1 MAGGSGCDAGS
12 PGRRRLRSATGK
24 PRTPGPLGQPV
35 PRIEDPA
42 LLRGRGRFVDDLHVP
57 DLLHAVFVRSGEAHA
72 RLRGI
77 DRAAARASPGVRA
90 VLALDDLR
98 PHVTRVT
105 MPLAQPS
112 GAIRHVLDPPI
123 LADGE
128 VRYVGEPV
136 AVVIADSPY
145 TAEDAAALVA
155 VDCEPL
161 PAAIDCRRALEV
173 GAAPAHGAISDNLV
187 AALAMEY
194 GDCGRTFAA
203 ARHVVR
209 ARMHQNKGLGH
220 AIECRGALA
229 RPDPDDGRLT
239 LWSGTQMP
247 HRAHAVLCDLLGC
260 GEDEL
265 RVVAPDVGGGF
276 GPKFVF
282 YAEEAVVALAARIL
296 GRPVKW
302 IEDRREHF
310 TATTQERDQFWDV
323 EMALDAEGRI
333 LGIRGTLI
341 HDHGAY
347 TPYGV
352 NLPYNSAT
360 NLLGPYAV
368 PAYALDIRLAATN
381 KVPVTPVRGAGR
393 PQGTFAMERLLDRA
407 ARLLGLDRAEIRR
420 RNLIPPESMPY
431 MTPVKN
437 RDGTAMTYDSGD
449 YPETLARA
457 LEAAGYDAF
466 RARQAT
472 LRRAGRHTGIGIG
485 NYVEGTGRGP
495 FESARIR
502 INPSGR
508 VSIATGATAQGQGL
522 KTALAQ
528 ICASALGLDPGAV
541 EVTAGDTGAVT
552 LGLGAFASRQAV
564 TAGSSV
570 HAAAAQL
577 AGKAVR
583 AAAHMLEAAP
593 ADLELAGGCVRLRGV
608 PGMAVTLGDIARA
621 LAGQPGYALPGGM
634 EPGMEALGT
643 FTPETL
649 TYCNGC
655 HVAEV
660 EVDIETGAVEILRYA
675 VIHDCGRM
683 INPMIVEGQVIGGAV
698 HGIGS
703 ALYERMVFDDAGQP
717 MTVNLGEYL
726 MPGACEAPRIGLGHM
741 ESPTPLN
748 PLGAKGA
755 GEGGVIPVPAAIA
768 AAVEDALAPF
778 DILID
783 DVPIA
788 PDRIAAEVAA
798 ARG

>member
-1 MAGGSGCDAGS
+1 MT
-12 PGRRRLRSATGK
+12 LGK
-24 PRTPGPLGQPV
+24 RV

-42 LLRGRGRFVDDLHVP
+42 LLRGRACFVDDLRFP

-72 RLRGI
+72 RIRGI
-77 DRAAARASPGVRA
+77 DISTAIASPGVRA
-90 VLALDDLR
+90 VLTLDDLR
-98 PHVTRVT
+98 PHVTRVA

-136 AVVIADSPY
+136 AAVIANNPY
-145 TAEDAAALVA
+145 RAEDAAALVEI
-155 VDCEPL
+155 DYEPL
-161 PAAIDCRRALEV
+161 PASIDCRRALKPS
-173 GAAPAHGAISDNLV
+173 APPAHSALPDNLV
-187 AALAMEY
+187 AALSMAY
-194 GDCGRTFAA
+194 GDCDRAFASA
-203 ARHVVR
+203 AHAVR
-209 ARMHQNKGLGH
+209 ADMHQNKGLGH
-220 AIECRGALA
+220 AIECRGVLA
-229 RPDPDDGRLT
+229 RLDPNDGKLT
-239 LWSGTQMP
+239 VWSGTQMP
-247 HRAHAVLCDLLGC
+247 HRAHAVLCDLLGR

-265 RVVAPDVGGGF
+265 RVIAPDVGGGF

-282 YAEEAVVALAARIL
+282 YAEEAVVALAACIV

-310 TATTQERDQFWDV
+310 TATTQERDQFWDM

-347 TPYGV
+347 SPYGV

-368 PAYALDIRLAATN
+368 PAYSLDIRLAATN

-393 PQGTFAMERLLDRA
+393 PQGTFVMERLLDRA
-407 ARLLGLDRAEIRR
+407 AHMLGIERAEIRR
-420 RNLIPPESMPY
+420 RNLIRPEAMPY
-431 MTPVKN
+431 VTPVKN

-449 YPETLARA
+449 YPATQALA
-457 LEAAGYDAF
+457 LEASEHAAF
-466 RARQAT
+466 RARQAA
-472 LRRAGRHTGIGIG
+472 LRREGRYVGIGVG

-508 VSIATGATAQGQGL
+508 VTIATGATAQGQGL

-528 ICASALGLDPGAV
+528 VCASALGLDPGAV
-541 EVTAGDTGAVT
+541 EVTAGDTDTVS

-570 HAAAAQL
+570 HVAASAL
-577 AGKAVR
+577 ADKALR

-593 ADLELAGGCVRLRGV
+593 DDLELAGGRVRVRGV
-608 PGMAVTLGDIARA
+608 PDMAVELGEIARA

-634 EPGMEALGT
+634 EPGMETFGT
-643 FTPETL
+643 FTPETV

-660 EVDIETGAVEILRYA
+660 EVDVEIGAVGILRYT
-675 VIHDCGRM
+675 VVHDCGRM
-683 INPMIVEGQVIGGAV
+683 INPMIVDGQVIGGAI

-703 ALYERMVFDDAGQP
+703 ALYERMAFDDAGQP
-717 MTVNLGEYL
+717 MTVNLGECL
-726 MPGACEAPRIGLGHM
+726 MPGACEMPRLDLIHT

-755 GEGGVIPVPAAIA
+755 GEGGVIPAPAAIA

-778 DILID
+778 GVLID

-788 PDRIAAEVAA
+788 PDRIAAAVAA
-798 ARG
+798 ARR

>member
-1 MAGGSGCDAGS
+1 MT
-12 PGRRRLRSATGK
+12 LGK
-24 PRTPGPLGQPV
+24 RV

-42 LLRGRGRFVDDLHVP
+42 FLRGRACFVDDLRFP
-57 DLLHAVFVRSGEAHA
+57 DLLHAAFVRSSEAHA
-72 RLRGI
+72 RIRRI
-77 DRAAARASPGVRA
+77 DPAAAQAAPGVRA
-90 VLALDDLR
+90 VLTLEDLR
-98 PHVTRVT
+98 PHLTRVT

-112 GAIRHVLDPPI
+112 GAIRHLLDPPV

-136 AVVIADSPY
+136 AAVIADSPY
-145 TAEDAAALVA
+145 RAEDAAALVEI
-155 VDCEPL
+155 DYEPL
-161 PAAIDCRRALEV
+161 APAIDCRRALDP
-173 GAAPAHGAISDNLV
+173 AAPAAHSALPDNLV
-187 AALAMEY
+187 AALAMAY
-194 GDCGRTFAA
+194 GDCERAFAG
-203 ARHVVR
+203 ARHVVG
-209 ARMHQNKGLGH
+209 AAMHQNKGLGH
-220 AIECRGALA
+220 AIECRGVLA
-229 RPDPDDGRLT
+229 RLDPNDGKLT
-239 LWSGTQMP
+239 VWSGTQMP
-247 HRAHAVLCDLLGC
+247 HRAHSVLCDLLGC
-260 GEDEL
+260 GEDGL
-265 RVVAPDVGGGF
+265 RVIAPDVGGGF

-282 YAEEAVVALAARIL
+282 YAEEAAVALAARIV

-310 TATTQERDQFWDV
+310 SATTQERDQFWDM
-323 EMALDAEGRI
+323 EMALDADGRI

-347 TPYGV
+347 SPYGV

-360 NLLGPYAV
+360 NLLGPYEV
-368 PAYALDIRLAATN
+368 PAYSLDIRLAATN

-393 PQGTFAMERLLDRA
+393 PQGTFVMERLLDRA
-407 ARLLGLDRAEIRR
+407 AGRLGIDRAEIRR
-420 RNLIPPESMPY
+420 RNLIRPEAMPY
-431 MTPVKN
+431 TTPVQN

-449 YPETLARA
+449 YPAAQAMA
-457 LEAAGYDAF
+457 LEASEHDAF
-466 RARQAT
+466 RARQAAM
-472 LRRAGRHTGIGIG
+472 RRDGRFVGIGIG

-508 VSIATGATAQGQGL
+508 VTVATGATAQGQGL

-528 ICASALGLDPGAV
+528 VCASALGLDPGAV
-541 EVTAGDTGAVT
+541 EVTAGDTDTVS

-570 HAAAAQL
+570 HVAASAL
-577 AGKAVR
+577 ADKAVR

-593 ADLELAGGCVRLRGV
+593 SDLELAGGQVRVRGV
-608 PGMAVTLGDIARA
+608 PDLSIGLGEIARA

-634 EPGMEALGT
+634 EPGMEALGA
-643 FTPETL
+643 FTPETV

-660 EVDIETGAVEILRYA
+660 EVDIETGAIDILRYT
-675 VIHDCGRM
+675 VVHDCGRM
-683 INPMIVEGQVIGGAV
+683 INPMIVDGQAIGGAA

-717 MTVNLGEYL
+717 MTVNFGEYL
-726 MPGACEAPRIGLGHM
+726 MPSASEIPRFDLTHT

-755 GEGGVIPVPAAIA
+755 GEGGVIPAPAAIA

-778 DILID
+778 GILID

-788 PDRIAAEVAA
+788 PDRIAAAVAA
-798 ARG
+798 ARR

>member
-1 MAGGSGCDAGS
+1 MT
-12 PGRRRLRSATGK
+12 LGK
-24 PRTPGPLGQPV
+24 RV

-42 LLRGRGRFVDDLHVP
+42 LLRGRACFVDDLRFP

-72 RLRGI
+72 RVRGI
-77 DRAAARASPGVRA
+77 DISTAMTVPGVRA
-90 VLALDDLR
+90 VLTLDDLR
-98 PHVTRVT
+98 PHVTRVA

-136 AVVIADSPY
+136 AAAIADSPY
-145 TAEDAAALVA
+145 RAEDAAALVEI
-155 VDCEPL
+155 DYEPL
-161 PAAIDCRRALEV
+161 PASIDCRRALEP
-173 GAAPAHGAISDNLV
+173 AAPPAHSALPDNLV
-187 AALAMEY
+187 AALSMAY
-194 GDCGRTFAA
+194 GDCDRAFASA
-203 ARHVVR
+203 AHTVR
-209 ARMHQNKGLGH
+209 ADMHQNKGLGH
-220 AIECRGALA
+220 AIECRGLLA
-229 RPDPDDGRLT
+229 RLDPNDGKLT
-239 LWSGTQMP
+239 VWSGTQMP
-247 HRAHAVLCDLLGC
+247 HRAHAVLCDLLGR
-260 GEDEL
+260 GEDRL
-265 RVVAPDVGGGF
+265 RVIAPDVGGGF

-282 YAEEAVVALAARIL
+282 YAEEAVVALAACIV

-310 TATTQERDQFWDV
+310 TATTQERDQFWDM

-347 TPYGV
+347 SPYGV

-368 PAYALDIRLAATN
+368 PAYSLDIRLAATN

-393 PQGTFAMERLLDRA
+393 PQGTFVMERLLDRA
-407 ARLLGLDRAEIRR
+407 ASLLGIGRTEIRR
-420 RNLIPPESMPY
+420 RNLIGPEAMPY
-431 MTPVKN
+431 VTPVKN

-449 YPETLARA
+449 YPATQVLA
-457 LEAAGYDAF
+457 LEASEHDAF
-466 RARQAT
+466 RARQAA
-472 LRRAGRHTGIGIG
+472 LRREGRYVGIGIG

-508 VSIATGATAQGQGL
+508 VTIATGATAQGQGL

-528 ICASALGLDPGAV
+528 VCASALGLDPGAV
-541 EVTAGDTGAVT
+541 EVTAGDTGTVS

-570 HAAAAQL
+570 HVAASAL
-577 AGKAVR
+577 ADKALR

-593 ADLELAGGCVRLRGV
+593 DDLELAGGRVRVRGV
-608 PGMAVTLGDIARA
+608 PDMAVELGEIARA
-621 LAGQPGYALPGGM
+621 LAGQPGYALPGGI

-643 FTPETL
+643 FTPETV

-660 EVDIETGAVEILRYA
+660 EVDVETGAVGILRYT
-675 VIHDCGRM
+675 VVHDCGRM
-683 INPMIVEGQVIGGAV
+683 INPMIVDGQVIGGAI

-703 ALYERMVFDDAGQP
+703 ALYERMAFDDAGQP
-717 MTVNLGEYL
+717 MTVNLGECL
-726 MPGACEAPRIGLGHM
+726 MPGACEMPRLDLIHT

-755 GEGGVIPVPAAIA
+755 GEGGVIPAPAAIA

-778 DILID
+778 GVLID

-788 PDRIAAEVAA
+788 PDRIVAAVAA
-798 ARG
+798 ARR

>member
-1 MAGGSGCDAGS
+1 MT
-12 PGRRRLRSATGK
+12 LGK
-24 PRTPGPLGQPV
+24 RV

-42 LLRGRGRFVDDLHVP
+42 FLRGRACFVDDLRFP
-57 DLLHAVFVRSGEAHA
+57 DLLHAAFVRSSEAHA
-72 RLRGI
+72 RIRRI
-77 DRAAARASPGVRA
+77 DPSAAQAAPGVRA
-90 VLALDDLR
+90 VLTLEDLR
-98 PHVTRVT
+98 PHLTRVT

-112 GAIRHVLDPPI
+112 GAIRHLLDPPV

-136 AVVIADSPY
+136 AAVIADSPY
-145 TAEDAAALVA
+145 RAEDAAALVEI
-155 VDCEPL
+155 DYEPL
-161 PAAIDCRRALEV
+161 APAIDCRRALNP
-173 GAAPAHGAISDNLV
+173 AAPAAHSALPDNLV
-187 AALAMEY
+187 AALAMTY
-194 GDCGRTFAA
+194 GDCERAFAG
-203 ARHVVR
+203 ARHVVG
-209 ARMHQNKGLGH
+209 AAMHQNKGLGH
-220 AIECRGALA
+220 AIECRGVLA
-229 RPDPDDGRLT
+229 RLDPNDGKLT
-239 LWSGTQMP
+239 VWSGTQMP
-247 HRAHAVLCDLLGC
+247 HRAHSVLCDLLGC
-260 GEDEL
+260 GEDGL
-265 RVVAPDVGGGF
+265 RVIAPDVGGGF

-282 YAEEAVVALAARIL
+282 YAEEAAVALAARIV

-310 TATTQERDQFWDV
+310 SATTQERDQFWDM
-323 EMALDAEGRI
+323 EMALDADGRI

-347 TPYGV
+347 SPYGV

-360 NLLGPYAV
+360 NLLGPYEV
-368 PAYALDIRLAATN
+368 PAYSLDIRLAATN

-393 PQGTFAMERLLDRA
+393 PQGTFVMERLLDRA
-407 ARLLGLDRAEIRR
+407 AGRLGIDRAEIRR
-420 RNLIPPESMPY
+420 RNLIRPEAMPY
-431 MTPVKN
+431 TTPVQN

-449 YPETLARA
+449 YPAAQAMA
-457 LEAAGYDAF
+457 LEASEHDTF
-466 RARQAT
+466 RARQAVM
-472 LRRAGRHTGIGIG
+472 RRDGRFVGIGIG

-508 VSIATGATAQGQGL
+508 VTVATGATAQGQGL

-528 ICASALGLDPGAV
+528 VCASALGLDPGAV
-541 EVTAGDTGAVT
+541 EVTAGDTDTVS

-570 HAAAAQL
+570 HVAASAL
-577 AGKAVR
+577 ADKAVR

-593 ADLELAGGCVRLRGV
+593 SDMELAGGQVRVRGV
-608 PGMAVTLGDIARA
+608 PDLSIGLGEIARA

-634 EPGMEALGT
+634 EPGMEALGA
-643 FTPETL
+643 FTPETV

-660 EVDIETGAVEILRYA
+660 EVDIETGAIDILRYT
-675 VIHDCGRM
+675 VVHDCGRM
-683 INPMIVEGQVIGGAV
+683 INPMIVDGQAIGGAA

-717 MTVNLGEYL
+717 MTVNFGEYL
-726 MPGACEAPRIGLGHM
+726 MPSASEIPRFDLTHT

-755 GEGGVIPVPAAIA
+755 GEGGVIPAPAAIA

-778 DILID
+778 GILID

-788 PDRIAAEVAA
+788 PDRIAAAVAA
-798 ARG
+798 ARR

>member
-1 MAGGSGCDAGS
+1 MT
-12 PGRRRLRSATGK
+12 LGK
-24 PRTPGPLGQPV
+24 RV

-42 LLRGRGRFVDDLHVP
+42 LLRGRACFVDDLRFP

-72 RLRGI
+72 RVRGI
-77 DRAAARASPGVRA
+77 DISAAMTVPGVRA
-90 VLALDDLR
+90 ILTLDDLR
-98 PHVTRVT
+98 PHVTRVA

-136 AVVIADSPY
+136 AAAIADSPY
-145 TAEDAAALVA
+145 RAEDAAALVEI
-155 VDCEPL
+155 DYEPL
-161 PAAIDCRRALEV
+161 PASIDCRRALEP
-173 GAAPAHGAISDNLV
+173 AAPPAHSAIPDNLV
-187 AALAMEY
+187 AALSMAY
-194 GDCGRTFAA
+194 GDCDRAFASA
-203 ARHVVR
+203 AHAVR
-209 ARMHQNKGLGH
+209 ADMHQNKGLGH
-220 AIECRGALA
+220 AIECRGVLA
-229 RPDPDDGRLT
+229 RLDPNDGKLT
-239 LWSGTQMP
+239 VWSGTQMP
-247 HRAHAVLCDLLGC
+247 HRAHAVLCDLLGR

-265 RVVAPDVGGGF
+265 RVIAPDVGGGF

-282 YAEEAVVALAARIL
+282 YAEEAVVAIAACIV

-310 TATTQERDQFWDV
+310 TATTQERDQFWDM
-323 EMALDAEGRI
+323 EMALDAAGRI

-347 TPYGV
+347 SPYGV

-368 PAYALDIRLAATN
+368 PAYSLDIRLAATN

-393 PQGTFAMERLLDRA
+393 PQGTFVMERLLDRA
-407 ARLLGLDRAEIRR
+407 AHMLGIERAEIRR
-420 RNLIPPESMPY
+420 RNLIRPEAMPY
-431 MTPVKN
+431 VTPVKN

-449 YPETLARA
+449 YPAAQAMA
-457 LEAAGYDAF
+457 LEASEHAAF
-466 RARQAT
+466 RARQEA
-472 LRRAGRHTGIGIG
+472 LRREGRYVGIGIG

-508 VSIATGATAQGQGL
+508 VTIATGATAQGQGL

-528 ICASALGLDPGAV
+528 VCASALGLDPGAV
-541 EVTAGDTGAVT
+541 EVTAGDTDTVS

-570 HAAAAQL
+570 HVAASAL
-577 AGKAVR
+577 ADKALR

-593 ADLELAGGCVRLRGV
+593 DDLELAGGRVRVRGV
-608 PGMAVTLGDIARA
+608 PDMAVELGEIARA

-643 FTPETL
+643 FTPETV

-660 EVDIETGAVEILRYA
+660 EVDVETGAVGILRYT
-675 VIHDCGRM
+675 VVHDCGRM
-683 INPMIVEGQVIGGAV
+683 INPMIVDGQVIGGAI

-703 ALYERMVFDDAGQP
+703 ALYERMAFDDAGQP
-717 MTVNLGEYL
+717 MTVNLGECL
-726 MPGACEAPRIGLGHM
+726 MPGACEMPRLDLIHT

-755 GEGGVIPVPAAIA
+755 GEGGVIPAPAAIA

-778 DILID
+778 GVLID

-788 PDRIAAEVAA
+788 PDRIAAAIAA
-798 ARG
+798 ARR

>member
-1 MAGGSGCDAGS
+1 MT
-12 PGRRRLRSATGK
+12 LGK
-24 PRTPGPLGQPV
+24 RV

-42 LLRGRGRFVDDLHVP
+42 LLRGRACFVDDLRFP
-57 DLLHAVFVRSGEAHA
+57 DLLHAVFVRSSEAHA
-72 RLRGI
+72 RVRGI
-77 DRAAARASPGVRA
+77 DISTAMTVPGVRA
-90 VLALDDLR
+90 VLTLDDLR

-112 GAIRHVLDPPI
+112 GAIRHVLDPPV

-136 AVVIADSPY
+136 AAAIADSPY
-145 TAEDAAALVA
+145 RAEDAAALVEI
-155 VDCEPL
+155 DYEPL
-161 PAAIDCRRALEV
+161 PASIDSRWALEP
-173 GAAPAHGAISDNLV
+173 AAPPVHSAIPDNLV
-187 AALAMEY
+187 AALSMAY
-194 GDCGRTFAA
+194 GDCDRAFASA
-203 ARHVVR
+203 AHAIR
-209 ARMHQNKGLGH
+209 ADMHQNKGLGH
-220 AIECRGALA
+220 AIECRGVLA
-229 RPDPDDGRLT
+229 RLDPNDGKLIV
-239 LWSGTQMP
+239 WSGTQMP
-247 HRAHAVLCDLLGC
+247 HRAHAVLCDLLGR
-260 GEDEL
+260 GEDRL
-265 RVVAPDVGGGF
+265 RVIAPDVGGGF

-282 YAEEAVVALAARIL
+282 YAEDAVVALAACIV

-310 TATTQERDQFWDV
+310 TATTQERDQFWDA

-347 TPYGV
+347 SPYGV

-360 NLLGPYAV
+360 TLLGPYAV
-368 PAYALDIRLAATN
+368 PAYSLDIRLAATN

-393 PQGTFAMERLLDRA
+393 PQGTFVMERLLDRA
-407 ARLLGLDRAEIRR
+407 ASLLGIGRTEIRR
-420 RNLIPPESMPY
+420 RNLIGPEAMPY
-431 MTPVKN
+431 VTPVKN

-449 YPETLARA
+449 YPATQALA
-457 LEAAGYDAF
+457 LEASEHDAF
-466 RARQAT
+466 RARQAA
-472 LRRAGRHTGIGIG
+472 LRREGRYVGIGIG

-508 VSIATGATAQGQGL
+508 VTIATGATAQGQGL

-528 ICASALGLDPGAV
+528 VCASALGLDPGAV
-541 EVTAGDTGAVT
+541 EVTAGDTDTVS

-570 HAAAAQL
+570 HVAASAL
-577 AGKAVR
+577 ADKALR

-593 ADLELAGGCVRLRGV
+593 DDLELAGGRVRVRGV
-608 PGMAVTLGDIARA
+608 PDMAVELGEIARA

-643 FTPETL
+643 FTPETV

-660 EVDIETGAVEILRYA
+660 EVDVETGAVEILRYT
-675 VIHDCGRM
+675 VVHDCGRM
-683 INPMIVEGQVIGGAV
+683 INPMIVDGQVIGGAI

-703 ALYERMVFDDAGQP
+703 ALYERMAFDGAGQP
-717 MTVNLGEYL
+717 MTVNLGECL
-726 MPGACEAPRIGLGHM
+726 MPGACEMPRLDLIHT

-755 GEGGVIPVPAAIA
+755 GEGGVIPAPAAIA

-778 DILID
+778 GVLID

-788 PDRIAAEVAA
+788 PDRIAAAVAA
-798 ARG
+798 ARR

>member
-1 MAGGSGCDAGS
+1 MT
-12 PGRRRLRSATGK
+12 LGK
-24 PRTPGPLGQPV
+24 PV

-42 LLRGRGRFVDDLHVP
+42 LLRGRARFVDDLRFA
-57 DLLHAVFVRSGEAHA
+57 DLLHAAFVRSSEAHA
-72 RLRGI
+72 RIRGI
-77 DRAAARASPGVRA
+77 DVSAAMASPGVQA

-136 AVVIADSPY
+136 AAVIADGPY
-145 TAEDAAALVA
+145 RAEDAAATVEI
-155 VDCEPL
+155 DYEPL
-161 PAAIDCRRALEV
+161 PAAIDCRRALEP
-173 GAAPAHGAISDNLV
+173 AAPPAHSAIPDNLV
-187 AALAMEY
+187 AALSMAY
-194 GDCGRTFAA
+194 GDCDRAFASA
-203 ARHVVR
+203 AHAVQ
-209 ARMHQNKGLGH
+209 AAMHQNKGLGH
-220 AIECRGALA
+220 AIECRGVLA
-229 RPDPDDGRLT
+229 RLDPNDGKLT
-239 LWSGTQMP
+239 VWSGTQMP
-247 HRAHAVLCDLLGC
+247 HRAHAVLSDLLGL

-323 EMALDAEGRI
+323 QMALDAEGLV
-333 LGIRGTLI
+333 LGVRGTLI

-347 TPYGV
+347 SPYGV

-368 PAYALDIRLAATN
+368 PAYSLDIRLAATN

-393 PQGTFAMERLLDRA
+393 PQGTFVMERLLDRA
-407 ARLLGLDRAEIRR
+407 AGLLGIGRAEIRR
-420 RNLIPPESMPY
+420 RNLIGPEAMPY
-431 MTPVKN
+431 VTPVKN

-449 YPETLARA
+449 YPATQALA
-457 LEAAGYDAF
+457 LETSEHDSF
-466 RARQAT
+466 RARQAE
-472 LRRAGRHTGIGIG
+472 LRRHGRYVGIGIG

-508 VSIATGATAQGQGL
+508 VTIATGATAQGQGL

-528 ICASALGLDPGAV
+528 VCAAALGLDPCAV
-541 EVTAGDTGAVT
+541 EVTAGDTDTVS

-570 HAAAAQL
+570 HVAASSL
-577 AGKAVR
+577 AEKALR

-593 ADLELAGGCVRLRGV
+593 ADLELAGGRIRVRGV
-608 PGMAVTLGDIARA
+608 PDMAVELGEIAHA

-643 FTPETL
+643 FTPETV

-660 EVDIETGAVEILRYA
+660 EVDIETGAIGILRYT
-675 VIHDCGRM
+675 VVHDCGRM
-683 INPMIVEGQVIGGAV
+683 INPMIVDGQVIGGAI

-703 ALYERMVFDDAGQP
+703 ALYERMAFDDAGQP
-717 MTVNLGEYL
+717 MTVNLGECL
-726 MPGACEAPRIGLGHM
+726 MPGACEMPRLDLIHT

-755 GEGGVIPVPAAIA
+755 GEGGVIPAPAAIA

-778 DILID
+778 GVLID

-788 PDRIAAEVAA
+788 PDRIASAVAA

>member
-1 MAGGSGCDAGS
+1 MT
-12 PGRRRLRSATGK
+12 LGK
-24 PRTPGPLGQPV
+24 RV
-35 PRIEDPA
+35 RRIEDPA
-42 LLRGRGRFVDDLHVP
+42 LLRGRACFVDDLRFP

-72 RLRGI
+72 RVRGI
-77 DRAAARASPGVRA
+77 DISTAMTVPGVRA
-90 VLALDDLR
+90 VLTLDDLR
-98 PHVTRVT
+98 PHVTRVA

-136 AVVIADSPY
+136 AAAIADSPY
-145 TAEDAAALVA
+145 RAEDAAALVEI
-155 VDCEPL
+155 DYEPL
-161 PAAIDCRRALEV
+161 PASIDCRRALEP
-173 GAAPAHGAISDNLV
+173 AAPPAHSALPDNLV
-187 AALAMEY
+187 AALSMAY
-194 GDCGRTFAA
+194 GDCDRAFASA
-203 ARHVVR
+203 AHTVR
-209 ARMHQNKGLGH
+209 ADMHQNKGLGH
-220 AIECRGALA
+220 AIECRGLLA
-229 RPDPDDGRLT
+229 RLDPNDGKLT
-239 LWSGTQMP
+239 VWSGTQMP
-247 HRAHAVLCDLLGC
+247 HRAHAVLCDLLDR
-260 GEDEL
+260 GEDRL
-265 RVVAPDVGGGF
+265 RVIAPDVGGGF

-282 YAEEAVVALAARIL
+282 YAEEAVVALAACIV

-310 TATTQERDQFWDV
+310 TATTQERDQFWDM

-347 TPYGV
+347 SPYGV

-368 PAYALDIRLAATN
+368 PAYSLDIRLAATN

-393 PQGTFAMERLLDRA
+393 PQGTFVMERLLDRA
-407 ARLLGLDRAEIRR
+407 AGLLGIGRTEIRR
-420 RNLIPPESMPY
+420 RNLIGPAAMPY
-431 MTPVKN
+431 VTPVKN

-449 YPETLARA
+449 YPATQALA
-457 LEAAGYDAF
+457 LEASEHDAF
-466 RARQAT
+466 RARQEA
-472 LRRAGRHTGIGIG
+472 LRRDRRYVGIGIG

-508 VSIATGATAQGQGL
+508 VTIATGATAQGQGL

-528 ICASALGLDPGAV
+528 VCASALGLDPGAV
-541 EVTAGDTGAVT
+541 EVTAGDTGTVS

-570 HAAAAQL
+570 HVAASAL
-577 AGKAVR
+577 ADKALR

-593 ADLELAGGCVRLRGV
+593 DDLELAGGRVRVRGV
-608 PGMAVTLGDIARA
+608 PDMAVELGEIARA
-621 LAGQPGYALPGGM
+621 LAGQPGYALPGGI

-643 FTPETL
+643 FTPETV

-660 EVDIETGAVEILRYA
+660 EVDVETGAVGILRYT
-675 VIHDCGRM
+675 VVHDCGRM
-683 INPMIVEGQVIGGAV
+683 INPMIVDGQVIGGAI

-703 ALYERMVFDDAGQP
+703 ALYERMAFDDAGQP
-717 MTVNLGEYL
+717 MTVNLGECL
-726 MPGACEAPRIGLGHM
+726 MPGACEMPRLDLIHT

-755 GEGGVIPVPAAIA
+755 GEGGVIPAPAAIA

-778 DILID
+778 GVLID

-788 PDRIAAEVAA
+788 PDRIAAAVAA
-798 ARG
+798 ARR

>member
-1 MAGGSGCDAGS
+1 M
-12 PGRRRLRSATGK
+12 T
-24 PRTPGPLGQPV
+24 LGERV

-42 LLRGRGRFVDDLHVP
+42 LLRGRARFVDDLRFP
-57 DLLHAVFVRSGEAHA
+57 DLLHAAFVRSSEAHA
-72 RLRGI
+72 RIRGI
-77 DRAAARASPGVRA
+77 DVSAAMASPGVRT
-90 VLALDDLR
+90 VLTLDELR
-98 PHVTRVT
+98 SHVTRIA

-136 AVVIADSPY
+136 AAVVADNSY
-145 TAEDAAALVA
+145 RAEDAAALVEI
-155 VDCEPL
+155 DYDPL
-161 PAAIDCRRALEV
+161 PAAIDCRRALDD
-173 GAAPAHGAISDNLV
+173 GATPAHSDILDNLV
-187 AALAMEY
+187 AALSMAY
-194 GDCGRTFAA
+194 GDCDRAFASA
-203 ARHVVR
+203 THAVR
-209 ARMHQNKGLGH
+209 ADMHQNKGLGH
-220 AIECRGALA
+220 AIECRGVLA
-229 RPDPDDGRLT
+229 RLDPNDGKLT
-239 LWSGTQMP
+239 VWSGTQMP

-260 GEDEL
+260 GEDKL
-265 RVVAPDVGGGF
+265 RVIAPDVGGGF

-282 YAEEAVVALAARIL
+282 YGEEAVVALAARVL

-347 TPYGV
+347 SPYGV

-360 NLLGPYAV
+360 NLLGPYVV
-368 PAYALDIRLAATN
+368 PAYSLDIRLAATN

-393 PQGTFAMERLLDRA
+393 PQGTFVMERLLDRA
-407 ARLLGLDRAEIRR
+407 AGLLGIERAEIRR
-420 RNLIPPESMPY
+420 RNLIGPEAMPY
-431 MTPVKN
+431 VTPVKN

-449 YPETLARA
+449 YPATQALA
-457 LEAAGYDAF
+457 LEASEHDAF
-466 RARQAT
+466 RARQAA
-472 LRRAGRHTGIGIG
+472 LRREGRYVGIGIG

-508 VSIATGATAQGQGL
+508 VTIATGATAQGQGL

-528 ICASALGLDPGAV
+528 VCASALGLDPGAV
-541 EVTAGDTGAVT
+541 EVTAGDTDTVS

-570 HAAAAQL
+570 HVAASSL
-577 AGKAVR
+577 AEKAIR
-583 AAAHMLEAAP
+583 TAAHILEAAP
-593 ADLELAGGCVRLRGV
+593 ADLELADGQVRVRGV
-608 PGMAVTLGDIARA
+608 PDMAVGLGEIARA

-643 FTPETL
+643 FTPETV

-660 EVDIETGAVEILRYA
+660 EVDIETGAIGILRYT
-675 VIHDCGRM
+675 VVHDCGRM
-683 INPMIVEGQVIGGAV
+683 INPTIVDGQVIGGAI

-703 ALYERMVFDDAGQP
+703 ALYEHMAFDDAGQP
-717 MTVNLGEYL
+717 MTVNLGECL
-726 MPGACEAPRIGLGHM
+726 MPGACEMPRLDLIHT

-748 PLGAKGA
+748 PIGAKGA
-755 GEGGVIPVPAAIA
+755 GEGGVIPAPAAIA

-778 DILID
+778 GVVID
-783 DVPIA
+783 DVPIT
-788 PDRIAAEVAA
+788 PDQVAAAVAA

>member
-1 MAGGSGCDAGS
+1 M
-12 PGRRRLRSATGK
+12 
-24 PRTPGPLGQPV
+24 
-35 PRIEDPA
+35 
-42 LLRGRGRFVDDLHVP
+42 
-57 DLLHAVFVRSGEAHA
+57 
-72 RLRGI
+72 
-77 DRAAARASPGVRA
+77 
-90 VLALDDLR
+90 
-98 PHVTRVT
+98 
-105 MPLAQPS
+105 
-112 GAIRHVLDPPI
+112 LDPPI

-136 AVVIADSPY
+136 AAVIADNPY
-145 TAEDAAALVA
+145 RAEDAARTVEI
-155 VDCEPL
+155 DYEPL
-161 PAAIDCRRALEV
+161 PASIDCRRALEP
-173 GAAPAHGAISDNLV
+173 AAPPAYRAIPDNLV
-187 AALAMEY
+187 AALSMAY
-194 GDCGRTFAA
+194 GDCDRAFASA
-203 ARHVVR
+203 AHAVR
-209 ARMHQNKGLGH
+209 ADMHQNKGLGH
-220 AIECRGALA
+220 AIECRGVLA
-229 RPDPDDGRLT
+229 RLDPNDGKLT
-239 LWSGTQMP
+239 VWSGTQMP
-247 HRAHAVLCDLLGC
+247 HRAHAVLCDLLGR
-260 GEDEL
+260 GEDRL
-265 RVVAPDVGGGF
+265 RVIAPDVGGGF

-282 YAEEAVVALAARIL
+282 YAEEAVVALAACIV

-310 TATTQERDQFWDV
+310 TATTQERDQFWDM

-347 TPYGV
+347 SPYGV

-368 PAYALDIRLAATN
+368 PAYSLDIRLAATN

-393 PQGTFAMERLLDRA
+393 PQGTFVMERLLDRA
-407 ARLLGLDRAEIRR
+407 AGLIGISRTEIRG
-420 RNLIPPESMPY
+420 RNLIGPEAMPY
-431 MTPVKN
+431 VTPVKN

-449 YPETLARA
+449 YPATQALALQA
-457 LEAAGYDAF
+457 SGHDAF
-466 RARQAT
+466 RARQAA
-472 LRRAGRHTGIGIG
+472 LRRDGRYVGIGVG

-502 INPSGR
+502 ISPSGR
-508 VSIATGATAQGQGL
+508 VTIATGATAQGQGL

-528 ICASALGLDPGAV
+528 VCASALGLDPGAV
-541 EVTAGDTGAVT
+541 EVTAGDTDTVS

-570 HAAAAQL
+570 HVAASAL
-577 AGKAVR
+577 ADKALR

-593 ADLELAGGCVRLRGV
+593 DDLELAGGRVRVRGV
-608 PGMAVTLGDIARA
+608 PDVAVELGEIARA
-621 LAGQPGYALPGGM
+621 LAGQPGYALAGGM

-643 FTPETL
+643 FTPETV

-660 EVDIETGAVEILRYA
+660 EVDIETGAVGILRYT
-675 VIHDCGRM
+675 VVHDCGRM
-683 INPMIVEGQVIGGAV
+683 INPTIVDGQVIGGAI

-703 ALYERMVFDDAGQP
+703 ALYERMAFDDAGQP
-717 MTVNLGEYL
+717 MTVNLGECL
-726 MPGACEAPRIGLGHM
+726 MPGACEMPRLDLIHT

-755 GEGGVIPVPAAIA
+755 GEGGVIPAPAAIA

-778 DILID
+778 GVLID

-788 PDRIAAEVAA
+788 PDRIAAAIAA
-798 ARG
+798 ARR

>member
-1 MAGGSGCDAGS
+1 M
-12 PGRRRLRSATGK
+12 T
-24 PRTPGPLGQPV
+24 LGERI

-42 LLRGRGRFVDDLHVP
+42 LLRGRACFVDDLRFP
-57 DLLHAVFVRSGEAHA
+57 DLLHAAFVRSSEAHA
-72 RLRGI
+72 RIRGI
-77 DRAAARASPGVRA
+77 DKSAAMISPGVRA
-90 VLALDDLR
+90 VLTLEDLR
-98 PHVTRVT
+98 PRVTRVT

-128 VRYVGEPV
+128 VRHVGEPV
-136 AVVIADSPY
+136 AVAIADSPY
-145 TAEDAAALVA
+145 RAEDAAAQVEI
-155 VDCEPL
+155 DYEPL
-161 PAAIDCRRALEV
+161 PAAIDCRRALEPD
-173 GAAPAHGAISDNLV
+173 APPAHGTLPDNLV
-187 AALAMEY
+187 AALSMAY
-194 GDCGRTFAA
+194 GDCDRAFASA
-203 ARHVVR
+203 AHTVR
-209 ARMHQNKGLGH
+209 ADMHQNKGLGH
-220 AIECRGALA
+220 AIECRGVLA
-229 RPDPDDGRLT
+229 RLDPNDGRLT
-239 LWSGTQMP
+239 VWSGTQMP
-247 HRAHAVLCDLLGC
+247 HRAHGVLRDLLGC

-265 RVVAPDVGGGF
+265 RVIAPDVGGGF

-282 YAEEAVVALAARIL
+282 YPEEAVTALAARIVD
-296 GRPVKW
+296 RPVKW

-323 EMALDAEGRI
+323 EMALDGAGRI

-347 TPYGV
+347 SPYGV

-360 NLLGPYAV
+360 NLLGPYGV
-368 PAYALDIRLAATN
+368 PAYSLDIRLAATN

-393 PQGTFAMERLLDRA
+393 PQGTFVMERLLDKGA
-407 ARLLGLDRAEIRR
+407 ELLGIERAEIRR
-420 RNLIPPESMPY
+420 RNLIRPEAMPY
-431 MTPVKN
+431 ETPVKN

-449 YPETLARA
+449 YPATQALALKA
-457 LEAAGYDAF
+457 SEHDAF
-466 RARQAT
+466 RERQAL
-472 LRRAGRHTGIGIG
+472 LRREGRYVGIGIG

-508 VSIATGATAQGQGL
+508 VTIATGATAQGQGL

-528 ICASALGLDPGAV
+528 VCASALGLDPGAI
-541 EVTAGDTGAVT
+541 EVTAGDTDTVS

-570 HAAAAQL
+570 HVAASSL
-577 AGKAVR
+577 AEKALR

-593 ADLELAGGCVRLRGV
+593 ADLELAGGRVRVRGV
-608 PGMAVTLGDIARA
+608 PDMAVELGEIARA

-643 FTPETL
+643 FTPETV

-660 EVDIETGAVEILRYA
+660 EVDIETGAVGILRYT
-675 VIHDCGRM
+675 VVHDCGRM
-683 INPMIVEGQVIGGAV
+683 INPTIVEGQVIGGAI

-703 ALYERMVFDDAGQP
+703 ALYERMAFDDAGQP
-717 MTVNLGEYL
+717 MTVNLGECL
-726 MPGACEAPRIGLGHM
+726 MPGACEMPRLDLIHT

-755 GEGGVIPVPAAIA
+755 GEGGVIPAPAAIA

-778 DILID
+778 GVVID
-783 DVPIA
+783 DVPIV

>member
-1 MAGGSGCDAGS
+1 MT
-12 PGRRRLRSATGK
+12 LGK
-24 PRTPGPLGQPV
+24 RV

-42 LLRGRGRFVDDLHVP
+42 FLRGRACFVDDLRFP
-57 DLLHAVFVRSGEAHA
+57 DLLHAAFVRSSEAHA
-72 RLRGI
+72 RIRGI
-77 DRAAARASPGVRA
+77 DSAAALAAPGVRT
-90 VLALDDLR
+90 VLTLEDLR
-98 PHVTRVT
+98 PHLTRVT

-112 GAIRHVLDPPI
+112 GAIRHVLDPPV

-136 AVVIADSPY
+136 AAVIADSPY
-145 TAEDAAALVA
+145 RAEDAAAMIEI
-155 VDCEPL
+155 DYEPL
-161 PAAIDCRRALEV
+161 APAIDCRRALDP
-173 GAAPAHGAISDNLV
+173 AAPAAHSALPDNLV
-187 AALAMEY
+187 AELAMAY
-194 GDCGRTFAA
+194 GDCERAFAG
-203 ARHVVR
+203 ARHVVG
-209 ARMHQNKGLGH
+209 AAMHQNKGLGH

-229 RPDPDDGRLT
+229 RLDPNDGKLT
-239 LWSGTQMP
+239 VWSGTQMP
-247 HRAHAVLCDLLGC
+247 HRAHSVLCDLLGC
-260 GEDEL
+260 GEDGL
-265 RVVAPDVGGGF
+265 RVIAPDVGGGF

-282 YAEEAVVALAARIL
+282 YAEEAAVALAARIVSH
-296 GRPVKW
+296 PVKW

-310 TATTQERDQFWDV
+310 TATTQERDQFWDM
-323 EMALDAEGRI
+323 EMALDADGRI

-347 TPYGV
+347 SPYGV

-360 NLLGPYAV
+360 NLLGPYEV
-368 PAYALDIRLAATN
+368 PAYSLDIRLAATN

-393 PQGTFAMERLLDRA
+393 PQGTFVMERLLDRA
-407 ARLLGLDRAEIRR
+407 AGRLGIDRAEIRR
-420 RNLIPPESMPY
+420 RNLIRPEAMPY
-431 MTPVKN
+431 TTPVKN

-449 YPETLARA
+449 YPAAQAMA
-457 LEAAGYDAF
+457 LEASEHDTF
-466 RARQAT
+466 RARQAAM
-472 LRRAGRHTGIGIG
+472 RRDGRFVGIGIG

-508 VSIATGATAQGQGL
+508 VTVATGATAQGQGL

-528 ICASALGLDPGAV
+528 VCASALGLDPGAV
-541 EVTAGDTGAVT
+541 EVTAGDTDTVS

-570 HAAAAQL
+570 HVAASAL
-577 AGKAVR
+577 ADKAVR

-593 ADLELAGGCVRLRGV
+593 SDLELAGGQVRVRGV
-608 PGMAVTLGDIARA
+608 PDLSIGLGEIARA

-634 EPGMEALGT
+634 EPGMEALGA
-643 FTPETL
+643 FTPETV

-660 EVDIETGAVEILRYA
+660 EVDIETGAIDILRYT
-675 VIHDCGRM
+675 VVHDCGRM
-683 INPMIVEGQVIGGAV
+683 INPMIVDGQTIGGAA

-717 MTVNLGEYL
+717 MTVNFGEYL
-726 MPGACEAPRIGLGHM
+726 MPSASEIPRFDLTHT

-755 GEGGVIPVPAAIA
+755 GEGGVIPAPAAIA

-778 DILID
+778 GILID

-788 PDRIAAEVAA
+788 PDRIAAAVAA
-798 ARG
+798 ARR

>member
-1 MAGGSGCDAGS
+1 MQS
-12 PGRRRLRSATGK
+12 
-24 PRTPGPLGQPV
+24 GPLGKPIG
-35 PRIEDPA
+35 RIEDPA
-42 LLRGRGRFVDDLHVP
+42 LLRGRGKFVDDLRFP
-57 DLLHAVFVRSGEAHA
+57 DLLHAAFVRSAEAHA
-72 RLRGI
+72 RIRGI
-77 DRAAARASPGVRA
+77 DSAAAEESPGVRA
-90 VLALDDLR
+90 VLTLEDLR

-136 AVVIADSPY
+136 AVAIADSPY
-145 TAEDAAALVA
+145 RAEDAAALVET
-155 VDCEPL
+155 DYEPL
-161 PAAIDCRRALEV
+161 PVAIDCRRALEPD
-173 GAAPAHGAISDNLV
+173 APPVHGALSDNLV
-187 AALAMEY
+187 ATLSMAY
-194 GDCGRTFAA
+194 GDCDRAFAE
-203 ARHVVR
+203 ARHVVG
-209 ARMHQNKGLGH
+209 ATMHQNKGLGH
-220 AIECRGALA
+220 AIECRGVLA
-229 RPDPDDGRLT
+229 RVDPNDGRLT
-239 LWSGTQMP
+239 VWSGTQMP
-247 HRAHAVLCDLLGC
+247 HRAHAVLSDLLGC
-260 GEDEL
+260 AEDGL
-265 RVVAPDVGGGF
+265 RVIAPDVGGGF

-282 YAEEAVVALAARIL
+282 YAEEAVIALAARIV

-310 TATTQERDQFWDV
+310 TATTQERDQFWDM
-323 EMALDAEGRI
+323 EMALDSEGRM
-333 LGIRGTLI
+333 LGVRGTLI

-347 TPYGV
+347 SPYGV

-368 PAYALDIRLAATN
+368 PAYSLDIRLAATN

-393 PQGTFAMERLLDRA
+393 PQGTFVMERLLDRA
-407 ARLLGLDRAEIRR
+407 ADLLGLDRAEVRR
-420 RNLIPPESMPY
+420 RNLIPPGAMPY
-431 MTPVKN
+431 VTPVKN

-449 YPETLARA
+449 YPATQTSA
-457 LEAAGYDAF
+457 LEASEHDAF
-466 RARQAT
+466 RAQQAA
-472 LRRAGRHTGIGIG
+472 LRGDGRYVGIGIG

-495 FESARIR
+495 FESALIR
-502 INPSGR
+502 IHPSGR
-508 VSIATGATAQGQGL
+508 VTIATGATAQGQGL

-528 ICASALGLDPGAV
+528 VCASALGLDPRTV
-541 EVTAGDTGAVT
+541 EVTAGDTDTVS

-570 HAAAAQL
+570 HVAASIL
-577 AGKAVR
+577 ADKAIR
-583 AAAHMLEAAP
+583 AAGHMLEAAP
-593 ADLELAGGCVRLRGV
+593 ADLELANGRVRVRGV
-608 PGMAVTLGDIARA
+608 PDMAVGLGEIARA

-643 FTPETL
+643 FTPETV

-655 HVAEV
+655 HVVEV
-660 EVDIETGAVEILRYA
+660 EVDIETGAVEILRYT
-675 VIHDCGRM
+675 VVHDCGRM
-683 INPMIVEGQVIGGAV
+683 INPTIVDGQVIGGAV

-726 MPGACEAPRIGLGHM
+726 MPAAGEMPRFDLLHT

-755 GEGGVIPVPAAIA
+755 GEGGVIPAPAAIA

-778 DILID
+778 GILID
-783 DVPIA
+783 DVPIV
-788 PDRIAAEVAA
+788 PDRIVAAVAA
-798 ARG
+798 ARR

>member
-1 MAGGSGCDAGS
+1 MT
-12 PGRRRLRSATGK
+12 LGK
-24 PRTPGPLGQPV
+24 RV

-42 LLRGRGRFVDDLHVP
+42 LLRGRACFVDDLRFP
-57 DLLHAVFVRSGEAHA
+57 DLLHAAFVRSDEAHA
-72 RLRGI
+72 RVRGI
-77 DRAAARASPGVRA
+77 DVSAAMASPGVRG
-90 VLALDDLR
+90 VLTLDDLR

-136 AVVIADSPY
+136 AAAIADDPY
-145 TAEDAAALVA
+145 RAEDAAALVEI
-155 VDCEPL
+155 DYEPL
-161 PAAIDCRRALEV
+161 PASIDCRRALEP
-173 GAAPAHGAISDNLV
+173 AAPPAHNAIPDNLV
-187 AALAMEY
+187 AALSMAY
-194 GDCGRTFAA
+194 GDCDRAFASA
-203 ARHVVR
+203 AHTVR
-209 ARMHQNKGLGH
+209 AGMHQNKGLGH
-220 AIECRGALA
+220 AIECRGVLA
-229 RPDPDDGRLT
+229 RLDPNDGKLT
-239 LWSGTQMP
+239 VWSGTQMP

-260 GEDEL
+260 GENEL
-265 RVVAPDVGGGF
+265 RVIAPDVGGGF

-310 TATTQERDQFWDV
+310 TATTQERDQFWDA

-333 LGIRGTLI
+333 LGIRGMLI

-347 TPYGV
+347 SPYGV

-368 PAYALDIRLAATN
+368 PAYSLDIRLAATN

-393 PQGTFAMERLLDRA
+393 PQGTFVMERLLDRA
-407 ARLLGLDRAEIRR
+407 AGLLGIGRTEIRR
-420 RNLIPPESMPY
+420 RNLIGPEAMPY
-431 MTPVKN
+431 VTPVKN
-437 RDGTAMTYDSGD
+437 RDDTAMTYDSGD
-449 YPETLARA
+449 YPATQALA
-457 LEAAGYDAF
+457 LEASEHDAF
-466 RARQAT
+466 RARQAA
-472 LRRAGRHTGIGIG
+472 LRGEGRYVGIGIG

-508 VSIATGATAQGQGL
+508 VTIATGATAQGQGL

-528 ICASALGLDPGAV
+528 VCASALGLDPGAV
-541 EVTAGDTGAVT
+541 EVTAGDTDTVS

-570 HAAAAQL
+570 HVAASSL
-577 AGKAVR
+577 ADKALR

-593 ADLELAGGCVRLRGV
+593 DDLELAGGRVRVRGV
-608 PGMAVTLGDIARA
+608 PDMAVELGEIARA

-643 FTPETL
+643 FTPETV

-660 EVDIETGAVEILRYA
+660 EVDIETGAVGILRYT
-675 VIHDCGRM
+675 VVHDCGRM
-683 INPMIVEGQVIGGAV
+683 INPMIVDGQVIGGAI

-703 ALYERMVFDDAGQP
+703 ALYERMAFDDAGQP
-717 MTVNLGEYL
+717 VTVNLGECL
-726 MPGACEAPRIGLGHM
+726 MPGACEMPRLDLIHT

-755 GEGGVIPVPAAIA
+755 GEGGVIPAPAAIA

-778 DILID
+778 GVLID
-783 DVPIA
+783 DVPIL
-788 PDRIAAEVAA
+788 PDRIAAVVAA
-798 ARG
+798 AQR

>member
-1 MAGGSGCDAGS
+1 M
-12 PGRRRLRSATGK
+12 T
-24 PRTPGPLGQPV
+24 LGERV

-42 LLRGRGRFVDDLHVP
+42 LLRGRACFVDDLRFP
-57 DLLHAVFVRSGEAHA
+57 DLLHAVFVRSSEAHA
-72 RLRGI
+72 RIRGI
-77 DRAAARASPGVRA
+77 DVSAAMASPGVRT
-90 VLALDDLR
+90 VLTLDELR
-98 PHVTRVT
+98 SHVTRIA

-136 AVVIADSPY
+136 AAVVADNSY
-145 TAEDAAALVA
+145 RAEDAAALVEI
-155 VDCEPL
+155 DYDPL
-161 PAAIDCRRALEV
+161 PAAIDCRLALDD
-173 GAAPAHGAISDNLV
+173 GATPVHSDIPDNLV
-187 AALAMEY
+187 AALSMAY
-194 GDCGRTFAA
+194 GDCDRAFASA
-203 ARHVVR
+203 THAVR
-209 ARMHQNKGLGH
+209 ADMHQNKGLGH
-220 AIECRGALA
+220 AIECRGVLA
-229 RPDPDDGRLT
+229 RLDPNDGKLT
-239 LWSGTQMP
+239 VWSGTQMP
-247 HRAHAVLCDLLGC
+247 HRAHAVLRDLLGC
-260 GEDEL
+260 GEDKL
-265 RVVAPDVGGGF
+265 RVIAPDVGGGF

-347 TPYGV
+347 SPYGV

-368 PAYALDIRLAATN
+368 PAYSLDIRLAATN

-393 PQGTFAMERLLDRA
+393 PQGTFVMERLLDRA
-407 ARLLGLDRAEIRR
+407 AGLLGIERAEIRR
-420 RNLIPPESMPY
+420 RNLIGPEAMPY
-431 MTPVKN
+431 VTPVKN

-449 YPETLARA
+449 YPATQALA
-457 LEAAGYDAF
+457 LEASEHDAF
-466 RARQAT
+466 RARQAA
-472 LRRAGRHTGIGIG
+472 LRREGRYVGIGIG

-508 VSIATGATAQGQGL
+508 VTIATGATAQGQGL

-528 ICASALGLDPGAV
+528 VCASALGLDPGAV
-541 EVTAGDTGAVT
+541 EVTAGDTDTVS

-570 HAAAAQL
+570 HVAASSL
-577 AGKAVR
+577 AEKAIR
-583 AAAHMLEAAP
+583 TAAHILEAAP
-593 ADLELAGGCVRLRGV
+593 ADLELADRQVRVRGV
-608 PGMAVTLGDIARA
+608 PDMAVGLGEIARA

-634 EPGMEALGT
+634 EPGMEALGA
-643 FTPETL
+643 FTPETV

-660 EVDIETGAVEILRYA
+660 EVDIETGAVGILRYT
-675 VIHDCGRM
+675 VVHDCGRM
-683 INPMIVEGQVIGGAV
+683 INPTIVDGQVIGGAI

-703 ALYERMVFDDAGQP
+703 ALYEHMAFDDAGQP
-717 MTVNLGEYL
+717 MTVNLGECL
-726 MPGACEAPRIGLGHM
+726 MPGACEMPRLDLIHT

-755 GEGGVIPVPAAIA
+755 GEGGVIPAPAAIA

-778 DILID
+778 GVVID
-783 DVPIA
+783 DVPIT
-788 PDRIAAEVAA
+788 PDRVAAAVAA

>member
-1 MAGGSGCDAGS
+1 MQS
-12 PGRRRLRSATGK
+12 
-24 PRTPGPLGQPV
+24 GPLGKPIG
-35 PRIEDPA
+35 RIEDPA
-42 LLRGRGRFVDDLHVP
+42 LLRGRGKFVDDLRFP
-57 DLLHAVFVRSGEAHA
+57 DLLHAAFVRSTEAHA
-72 RLRGI
+72 RIRGI
-77 DRAAARASPGVRA
+77 DSAAAETSPGVRA
-90 VLALDDLR
+90 VLVLEDLR

-136 AVVIADSPY
+136 AVAIADSPY
-145 TAEDAAALVA
+145 RAEDAAALVEI
-155 VDCEPL
+155 DYEPL
-161 PAAIDCRRALEV
+161 PAAIDCRRALEPD
-173 GAAPAHGAISDNLV
+173 APPAHGALPDNLV
-187 AALAMEY
+187 AALSMAY
-194 GDCGRTFAA
+194 GDCERAFAE
-203 ARHVVR
+203 ARHVVG
-209 ARMHQNKGLGH
+209 AAMHQNKGLGH
-220 AIECRGALA
+220 AIECRGVLA
-229 RPDPDDGRLT
+229 RVDPNDGRLT
-239 LWSGTQMP
+239 VWSGTQMP

-260 GEDEL
+260 AEDGL
-265 RVVAPDVGGGF
+265 RVIAPDVGGGF

-282 YAEEAVVALAARIL
+282 YAEEAVVALAARIV

-310 TATTQERDQFWDV
+310 TATTQERDQFWDM
-323 EMALDAEGRI
+323 EMALDSGGRM
-333 LGIRGTLI
+333 LGVRGTLI

-347 TPYGV
+347 SPYGV

-368 PAYALDIRLAATN
+368 PAYSLDIRLAATN

-393 PQGTFAMERLLDRA
+393 PQGTFVMERLLDRA
-407 ARLLGLDRAEIRR
+407 ADLLGINRAEIRW
-420 RNLIPPESMPY
+420 RNLIPPEAMPY
-431 MTPVKN
+431 VTPVKN

-449 YPETLARA
+449 YPETQTLA
-457 LEAAGYDAF
+457 LEASEHDAF
-466 RARQAT
+466 RARQAS
-472 LRRAGRHTGIGIG
+472 LRGDGRYVGIGIG

-495 FESARIR
+495 FESALIR
-502 INPSGR
+502 IHPSGR
-508 VSIATGATAQGQGL
+508 VTIATGATAQGQGL

-528 ICASALGLDPGAV
+528 VCASVLGLDPCMV
-541 EVTAGDTGAVT
+541 EVTAGDTDTVS

-570 HAAAAQL
+570 HVAASAL
-577 AGKAVR
+577 AEKAIR
-583 AAAHMLEAAP
+583 AASHMLEAAP
-593 ADLELAGGCVRLRGV
+593 ADLELADGQVRVRGV
-608 PGMAVTLGDIARA
+608 PDMAVGLGEIARA

-634 EPGMEALGT
+634 EPGMEAFGT
-643 FTPETL
+643 FTPETV

-660 EVDIETGAVEILRYA
+660 EVDIEIGAVEILRYTI
-675 VIHDCGRM
+675 VHDCGRM
-683 INPMIVEGQVIGGAV
+683 INPTIVEGQVIGGAV

-726 MPGACEAPRIGLGHM
+726 MPAAGEMPRFDLLHT

-755 GEGGVIPVPAAIA
+755 GEGGVIPAPAAIA

-778 DILID
+778 GILID
-783 DVPIA
+783 DVPIV
-788 PDRIAAEVAA
+788 PDRIAAAVAA
-798 ARG
+798 ARR

>member
-1 MAGGSGCDAGS
+1 MT
-12 PGRRRLRSATGK
+12 LGK
-24 PRTPGPLGQPV
+24 RV

-42 LLRGRGRFVDDLHVP
+42 LLRGRACFVDDLRFP

-72 RLRGI
+72 RVRGI
-77 DRAAARASPGVRA
+77 DVSAAMASPGVRA
-90 VLALDDLR
+90 VLTLDDLR
-98 PHVTRVT
+98 PYVTRVT

-136 AVVIADSPY
+136 AAAIADNPY
-145 TAEDAAALVA
+145 RAEDAAALVEI
-155 VDCEPL
+155 DYEPL
-161 PAAIDCRRALEV
+161 PASIDCRRALKP
-173 GAAPAHGAISDNLV
+173 AAAAAHSALPDNLV
-187 AALAMEY
+187 AALSMAY
-194 GDCGRTFAA
+194 GDCDRAFASA
-203 ARHVVR
+203 AHTVR
-209 ARMHQNKGLGH
+209 ADMHQNKGLGH
-220 AIECRGALA
+220 AIECRGVLA
-229 RPDPDDGRLT
+229 RLDPNDGKLT
-239 LWSGTQMP
+239 VWSGTQMP

-260 GEDEL
+260 GEDKL
-265 RVVAPDVGGGF
+265 RVTAPDVGGGF

-310 TATTQERDQFWDV
+310 TATTQERDQFWDA

-347 TPYGV
+347 SPYGV

-368 PAYALDIRLAATN
+368 PAYSLDIRLAATN

-393 PQGTFAMERLLDRA
+393 PQGTFVMERLLDRA
-407 ARLLGLDRAEIRR
+407 ASLLGVERTEIRR
-420 RNLIPPESMPY
+420 RNLIGPEAMPY
-431 MTPVKN
+431 VTPVKN

-449 YPETLARA
+449 YPATQALA
-457 LEAAGYDAF
+457 LEASEHDAF
-466 RARQAT
+466 RARQAA
-472 LRRAGRHTGIGIG
+472 LRREGRYVGIGIS

-508 VSIATGATAQGQGL
+508 VTIATGATAQGQGL

-528 ICASALGLDPGAV
+528 VCASALGLDPGAV
-541 EVTAGDTGAVT
+541 EVTAGDTDTVS

-570 HAAAAQL
+570 HVAASSL
-577 AGKAVR
+577 AEKALR

-593 ADLELAGGCVRLRGV
+593 DDLELAGGRVRVRGV
-608 PGMAVTLGDIARA
+608 PDMAVELGEIARA

-643 FTPETL
+643 FTPETV
-649 TYCNGC
+649 TYCNGS

-660 EVDIETGAVEILRYA
+660 EVDVETGAVGILRYT
-675 VIHDCGRM
+675 VVHDCGRM
-683 INPMIVEGQVIGGAV
+683 INPMVVDGQVIGGAI

-703 ALYERMVFDDAGQP
+703 ALYERMAFDDAGQP
-717 MTVNLGEYL
+717 MTVNLGECL
-726 MPGACEAPRIGLGHM
+726 MPGACEMPRLDLIHT

-755 GEGGVIPVPAAIA
+755 GEGGVIPAPAAIA

-778 DILID
+778 GMLID
-783 DVPIA
+783 DVPIL
-788 PDRIAAEVAA
+788 PDRIAAVVAA
-798 ARG
+798 AQR